1 MDPREPAGCER
12 GKGKSAELFGRARPG
27 GGPAGNTRWT
37 VRGKAAAGA
46 LSANRD
52 STPVSWRARLSVGA
66 CLYRLFILVSPLFR
80 SAARER
86 PFFRHAAPGF
96 LDINKLCLRNPGIA

>member
-1 MDPREPAGCER
+1 MDPRELAGREG
-12 GKGKSAELFGRARPG
+12 GKGKSAELFGQAWPG

-37 VRGKAAAGA
+37 VRGNAAAGA

-52 STPVSWRARLSVGA
+52 STLLCVNGLSVGA

>member
-37 VRGKAAAGA
+37 VRGKVAAGA

-86 PFFRHAAPGF
+86 PFSAMRRRAF
-96 LDINKLCLRNPGIA
+96 LT

>member
-1 MDPREPAGCER
+1 MDPQEPAGREG
-12 GKGKSAELFGRARPG
+12 GKGKSAELFGQAWPE

-52 STPVSWRARLSVGA
+52 STLLCVNGLSVGA
-66 CLYRLFILVSPLFR
+66 CLYRLFILVCPEKQS
-80 SAARER
+80 
-86 PFFRHAAPGF
+86 
-96 LDINKLCLRNPGIA
+96 DLRGIETLSKKESMEGTDL